1 MNYRQLE
8 KTTRGIANHRR
19 IQIMELL
26 GYKPELSIFEI
37 ADELKVNFKTIS
49 QHVLRLAN
57 AGLVLKRNA
66 VTAVRHVLSPK
77 GKIILKFLRT
87 LE

>member
-1 MNYRQLE
+1 MNYRQIE
-8 KTTRGIANHRR
+8 KIIKGAANHRR

-26 GYKPELSIFEI
+26 NSQPELSIFEI
-37 ADELKVNFKTIS
+37 ADELKVNFRTIS

-57 AGLVLKRNA
+57 VGLVLKRNA
-66 VTAVRHVLSPK
+66 ANAVRHALSPR
-77 GKIILKFLRT
+77 GKSILKFLRT